1 VSPARRR
8 FAWILLL
15 LAPALFGVNM
25 LAARYVTFVP
35 PNALALGRWLLFC
48 LILLPI
54 VWRELLAKR
63 AAIRSEWLD
72 LLLLGALGMWVCGA
86 FVYIGGRTT
95 EALNIGLIFAASP
108 IVVLLLGRILGNE
121 RLTAARMTGI
131 TLCLVG
137 VAVVFAK
144 GQLGNLLA
152 VRLASGDLWIAT
164 ASACWA
170 AYSLL
175 LKQRPSSFD
184 PLARLCLIALGGA
197 LILIPFTIGETLLF
211 GGPDLGDSRVWIA
224 WLVVATV
231 PGVGAYAAYSFCVA
245 ELGPSSTSV
254 SMYLGPPYVG
264 LMAWAAL
271 GEAPHWYHL
280 LGIALVLPGLFLVTR
295 PVPKKA

>member
-1 VSPARRR
+1 MSPARRR
-8 FAWILLL
+8 FAWFLLFL
-15 LAPALFGVNM
+15 SPALFGVNM

-54 VWRELLAKR
+54 VWRELHAKR
-63 AAIRSEWLD
+63 DAIGREWLD

-95 EALNIGLIFAASP
+95 EALNIGLIYAASP
-108 IVVLLLGRILGNE
+108 IVVLIFGRE
-121 RLTAARMTGI
+121 RLTPGRLVGI
-131 TLCLVG
+131 ILCLLG
-137 VAVVFAK
+137 VVAVFAK
-144 GQLGNLLA
+144 GQLGNLLG
-152 VRLASGDLWIAT
+152 VRLASGDLWIAA
-164 ASACWA
+164 ASAAWA
-170 AYSLL
+170 VYSLL
-175 LKQRPSSFD
+175 LKQRPSAFD
-184 PLARLCLIALGGA
+184 PLARLCLIASGGV
-197 LILIPFTIGETLLF
+197 LILVPFTIGEALLF

-224 WLVVATV
+224 WLIVATV
-231 PGVGAYAAYSFCVA
+231 PGLGAYAAYSFCVA

-280 LGIALVLPGLFLVTR
+280 LGIALVLPGLFLVAR
-295 PVPKKA
+295 PVPKPAPKRT